1 MDSIDI
7 TGNHEADGLYKV
19 TKKSD
24 YSVRLK
30 LQRKVTVTELT
41 QVISVS
47 TQRRA
52 KKTLSGSFRY
62 HKRYCRGLMKE

>member
-1 MDSIDI
+1 MDSVDF
-7 TGNHEADGLYKV
+7 TGNQEADGLYKV

-52 KKTLSGSFRY
+52 KKHSQVVSDITNATVEGS
-62 HKRYCRGLMKE
+62 